1 MITTNKKRGRPK
13 AENGATNS
21 IRIRVTPEFKAKV
34 LAIRTKLVAS
44 EAELIIRAVNE
55 LEQQLARELDDA
67 ENH

>member
-13 AENGATNS
+13 SVNGATNS

-44 EAELIIRAVNE
+44 EAELIIRAINE
-55 LEQQLARELDDA
+55 LERQLVKESDSAK
-67 ENH
+67 NH